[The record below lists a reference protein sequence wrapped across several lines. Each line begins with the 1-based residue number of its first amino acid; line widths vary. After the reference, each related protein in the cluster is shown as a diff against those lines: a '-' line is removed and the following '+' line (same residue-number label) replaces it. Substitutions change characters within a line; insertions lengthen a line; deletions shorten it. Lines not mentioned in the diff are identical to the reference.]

1 MTQQSYA
8 SDSTAE
14 RKDAEPGAAADGHH
28 KPAPSGCQASGASKA
43 AGLAAVLRRE
53 RQARQEARDKLPKQR
68 GLAEKPARMPWT
80 RRRRR
85 VRSAPDSRVKLSMCI
100 VAMGVVYG
108 DIGTSPLYTMQTFI
122 ADQGGV
128 NAVSRFQILGMLSL
142 LFWSILLIVT
152 TKYVLVATH
161 ISNKGE
167 GGIFALFAMVK
178 RYGKWLAVPAMIGGA
193 AFFADSVLTP
203 AVSISS
209 AVGGLG
215 TLSASPLFDPE
226 STLLITIVIIVLLFS
241 IQSQGTVSLGRVF
254 GAVIVAWFGFIA
266 AMGLYNIFRGDTS
279 VFEALDP
286 ALGIRFL
293 FSGSN
298 RAGVALMGTVFLA
311 VTGGEAIYSDMGH
324 VGRGSIYAT
333 WPFINVALVLC
344 YFGQGAWVLHARG
357 DKALGAIPNV
367 NPFFEMMPAG
377 AVRIFAVLLSVV
389 AGIIASQALVTG
401 AFSMVSEATT
411 LNWMPHLQVR
421 YPANTRGQLYIP
433 TVNAV
438 LCCLVITTL
447 LIFRTAERLS
457 AAYGLALAI
466 TMLMN
471 TVLLGTYLWSSTRK
485 KVASVVFQA
494 LFLSIEGLFLVA
506 SCAKFTRGGWFTML
520 LTIGLLVVM
529 YSWDLGTK
537 IERSQRRHF
546 KPRDFLPAID
556 MLRHDETIPF
566 YADNVVYLT
575 SDSELRRLDAD
586 VFYSIFAGHTKRAR
600 AWWIVSVGVTDDPF
614 TREYSVESFGTD
626 YLFRVRIRLGFKVD
640 QNVATYLRQIMRE
653 LIDAGQLPAQRN
665 IYPKPDGEQEIG
677 AVQYVIIHKE
687 LVPESKVTSSGAA
700 ALRIKYA
707 IRGAVGS
714 SAKWFGLTAHNPIIE
729 TQPLF
734 VATNVIAPLKRVNL
748 RKAKH
753 AVTLRAVMA
762 EIAQE
767 EREAREQA
775 GGTPA
780 PAGEDSAPPSID
792 AGTAAAPGGSAASDI
807 PGVRAADD
815 DTNEA
820 V

>member
-1 MTQQSYA
+1 M
-8 SDSTAE
+8 
-14 RKDAEPGAAADGHH
+14 RWR
-28 KPAPSGCQASGASKA
+28 
-43 AGLAAVLRRE
+43 LRI
-53 RQARQEARDKLPKQR
+53 L
-68 GLAEKPARMPWT
+68 
-80 RRRRR
+80 
-85 VRSAPDSRVKLSMCI
+85 SSPDSRVQLPMCI
-100 VAMGVVYG
+100 VAMGVVCG
-108 DIGTSPLYTMQTFI
+108 DIGTSPLYTMQAFI
-122 ADQGGV
+122 ADQGGI
-128 NAVSRFQILGMLSL
+128 NAISRFQILGMLSL

-167 GGIFALFAMVK
+167 GGIFALFTMVK
-178 RYGKWLAVPAMIGGA
+178 RYGKWLAIPAMIGGA
-193 AFFADSVLTP
+193 ALFADSVLTP

-215 TLSASPLFDPE
+215 MLAASPLFDSE

-254 GAVIVAWFGFIA
+254 GAVIVTWFGFIA
-266 AMGLYNIFRGDTS
+266 TMGLYNIFHGDTS
-279 VFEALDP
+279 VFEALNP
-286 ALGIRFL
+286 LLGVRFL

-298 RAGVALMGTVFLA
+298 RVGVALMGTVFLA

-324 VGRGSIYAT
+324 VGCGSVYAT

-344 YFGQGAWVLHARG
+344 YFGQGAWMLRACG
-357 DKALGAIPNV
+357 DKVWGIVPTI
-367 NPFFEMMPAG
+367 NPFFEMMPVG
-377 AVRIFAVLLSVV
+377 TVRILAVLLSVV
-389 AGIIASQALVTG
+389 AGIIASQALITG

-421 YPANTRGQLYIP
+421 YSASTRGQLYIP

-438 LCCLVITTL
+438 LCCLVIVTL

-457 AAYGLALAI
+457 AAYGLALTV
-466 TMLMN
+466 TMFMN
-471 TVLLGTYLWSSTRK
+471 TILLGTYLWFGAQK
-485 KVASVVFQA
+485 KVASLVFQA

-520 LTIGLLVVM
+520 LTLGLLVIM
-529 YSWDLGTK
+529 YSWALGTK

-546 KPRDFLPAID
+546 KPRDFLSAID

-575 SDSELRRLDAD
+575 SDLELRRLDAD

-600 AWWIVSVGVTDDPF
+600 AWWIVSVNVTDDPF
-614 TREYSVESFGTD
+614 TREYSVENFGTD
-626 YLFRVRIRLGFKVD
+626 YLFRVRMRLGFKVD

-653 LIDAGQLPAQRN
+653 LIDAGQLPVQCN
-665 IYPKPDGEQEIG
+665 IYPKLNDDQEIG

-687 LVPESKVTSSGAA
+687 LVPESKVTTNGAT

-707 IRGAVGS
+707 IRSAVGS

-734 VATNVIAPLKRVNL
+734 VATNVTAPLKRVNL
-748 RKAKH
+748 RKSKH
-753 AVTLRAVMA
+753 AVTLRAVMT

-767 EREAREQA
+767 EQEVQEQTARM
-775 GGTPA
+775 PV
-780 PAGEDSAPPSID
+780 PAGKDNTPSSINTE
-792 AGTAAAPGGSAASDI
+792 TAAVATSSAASDI
-807 PGVRAADD
+807 LAVRAANDG
-815 DTNEA
+815 TNEA